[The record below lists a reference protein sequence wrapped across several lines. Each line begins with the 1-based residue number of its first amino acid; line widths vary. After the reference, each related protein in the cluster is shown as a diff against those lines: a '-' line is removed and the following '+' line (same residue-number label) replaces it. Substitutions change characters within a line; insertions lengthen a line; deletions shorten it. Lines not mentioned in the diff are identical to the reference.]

1 MLLDVNYILQDDYHY
16 KTTWYSHVPLD
27 LVQFKDSIV
36 LSEPSVNSIFF
47 WFLCVI
53 LKRAC
58 WSKSRKRSSLFRV
71 GGMGLPTGT
80 WVTSFIGVRANGLNS
95 LIRSIQ
101 FQRPDLLP
109 ARHTQASP
117 ISLNPPH
124 GFFDSMAE
132 EELLWARSINLIA
145 GGIIPDVGQLMF
157 ASFPSS
163 AEMVDVSPENQWYDT
178 TLQLF
183 SLL

>member
-1 MLLDVNYILQDDYHY
+1 M
-16 KTTWYSHVPLD
+16 
-27 LVQFKDSIV
+27 
-36 LSEPSVNSIFF
+36 
-47 WFLCVI
+47 
-53 LKRAC
+53 
-58 WSKSRKRSSLFRV
+58 
-71 GGMGLPTGT
+71 
-80 WVTSFIGVRANGLNS
+80 RANELNS